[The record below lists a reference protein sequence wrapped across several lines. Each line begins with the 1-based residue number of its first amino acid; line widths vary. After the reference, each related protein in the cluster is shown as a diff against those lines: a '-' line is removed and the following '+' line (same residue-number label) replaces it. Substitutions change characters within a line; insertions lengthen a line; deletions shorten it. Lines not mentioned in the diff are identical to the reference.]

1 MKDLKKLLEVRA
13 RAKAKKPTFRR
24 QDWHIRKK
32 FGEMWRQPRGQH
44 SKMRLKVAG
53 RGALV
58 KPGYR
63 SPRLVRGMSKDGK
76 QIVHV
81 ESIHGIEKID
91 SKKQTV
97 IIGATVG
104 ARKRLVL
111 LKLVMQRGIT
121 VYNVKNPEES
131 VKQIES
137 SFNERKKKKKETLKE
152 EKDVKK
158 DEQEAKKSK
167 KESQKK
173 DEEKKESK
181 EEQAEDEKESQR
193 REAEK
198 IMIQK

>member
-81 ESIHGIEKID
+81 ESMGDVEKID

-167 KESQKK
+167 KE
-173 DEEKKESK
+173 
-181 EEQAEDEKESQR
+181 QAEDEKESQR